1 MVDASRVLF
10 VGLDLAS
17 RVEGKEKMTRLRLEL
32 VCVLFGVL
40 ASVLKPL
47 AYGVSIN
54 IDYTYDSLNFFGA
67 GNPDGSAAG
76 QQARDSLEEA
86 AT

>member
-17 RVEGKEKMTRLRLEL
+17 HVEGKEKMTRLRLEL

-47 AYGVSIN
+47 AYGVSI
-54 IDYTYDSLNFFGA
+54 THTT
-67 GNPDGSAAG
+67 
-76 QQARDSLEEA
+76 R
-86 AT
+86 